1 MDVDILYNVEKTC
14 KVCNST
20 MKNYYYK
27 KHIETKRHLLNII
40 KHLSDEQY
48 KPLLNKSK
56 KLKQID
62 EEPEEI
68 IHNHQ
73 VAHIEFWVH
82 PLEI

>member
-40 KHLSDEQY
+40 KHLLKHYSID
-48 KPLLNKSK
+48 KFIRK
-56 KLKQID
+56 K
-62 EEPEEI
+62 
-68 IHNHQ
+68 
-73 VAHIEFWVH
+73 
-82 PLEI
+82 